1 MLITPDII
9 KQLCPKLNQV
19 RAINIA
25 AAINSICP
33 LYGISSADILHEF
46 LARLLEECWEFS
58 CFEENLNYSAEAL
71 IKTFGRHRISIEDCY
86 RYGRTDKQ
94 HANGKEIANHIYG
107 GEWGKKNLGNIY
119 PDDGFNFRGSGPIQM
134 TGRGN
139 ITAFAKW
146 MDRKFKDVKTPE
158 QWAEALRTS
167 DIYGIHSACWL
178 FAISKSLIDEAIND
192 QLIEIVKKIN
202 GGLNGLFETQKYY
215 EKCKLL
221 IK

>member
-1 MLITPDII
+1 MLVTPDII
-9 KQLCPKLNQV
+9 KQLCPRLNQV

-33 LYGISSADILHEF
+33 LYGINRAEILHEF
-46 LARLLEECWEFS
+46 LARLLEECWEFT
-58 CFEENLNYSAEAL
+58 CFEENLNYSDEAL
-71 IKTFGRHRISIEDCY
+71 IKTFGRHRISIEDAKKF
-86 RYGRTDKQ
+86 GRTNEHGADKK
-94 HANGKEIANHIYG
+94 AIANKIYG
-107 GEWGKKNLGNIY
+107 GEWGKINLGNIY
-119 PDDGFNFRGSGPIQM
+119 PDDGYNFRGSGPIQM

-146 MDRKFKDVKTPE
+146 MDKKFKEVKTPE
-158 QWAEALRTS
+158 QWAEVLRTNEV
-167 DIYGIHSACWL
+167 YGIHSACWL
-178 FAISKSLIDEAIND
+178 FAVSKALIDEALND

-202 GGLNGLFETQKYY
+202 GGLNGLNETKRYY

>member
-9 KQLCPKLNQV
+9 KQLCPRLNQV

-33 LYGISSADILHEF
+33 LYGISSADIMHEF
-46 LARLLEECWEFS
+46 LARLLEECWEFT
-58 CFEENLNYSAEAL
+58 CYEENLHYSSESL
-71 IKTFGRHRISIEDCY
+71 IKNFGRHRISIEDAN
-86 RYGRTDKQ
+86 RYGRNKEHQ
-94 HANGKEIANHIYG
+94 ANTKAIANCIYG
-107 GEWGKKNLGNIY
+107 GKWGKENLGNIY

-146 MDRKFKDVKTPE
+146 MDKKFKDVKTPE

-167 DIYGIHSACWL
+167 DVYGIHSACWL
-178 FAISKSLIDEAIND
+178 FTVAKGLVDEALND

-202 GGLNGLFETQKYY
+202 GGLNGLDETKKYY